1 MTYYLIFF
9 MEISTRRVHFVG
21 LTQHPNEEWMM
32 EVANKV
38 SNAESGFLRGKRILL
53 LDRDTKFTLK
63 FREHLESGWYR
74 TDSIATQKSKL
85 QRIHRTF
92 FQKHQNRMLA

>member
-63 FREHLESGWYR
+63 FR
-74 TDSIATQKSKL
+74 
-85 QRIHRTF
+85 
-92 FQKHQNRMLA
+92 